1 MESAK
6 AGRGDEGEGEG
17 VENGEREWE
26 CGTDL
31 RYVPFMQREREQG

>member
-6 AGRGDEGEGEG
+6 AGRGMRMKERGWKM
-17 VENGEREWE
+17 EREWE